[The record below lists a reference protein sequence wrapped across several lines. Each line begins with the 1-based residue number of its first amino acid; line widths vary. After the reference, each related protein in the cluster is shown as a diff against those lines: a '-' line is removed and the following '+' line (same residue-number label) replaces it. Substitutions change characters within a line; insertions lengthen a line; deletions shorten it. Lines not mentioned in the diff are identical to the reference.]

1 MSGPVDLA
9 FPGEPDYRDSPLL
22 DAIRQG
28 SSAAHGRL
36 RDSWSVASDKAL
48 LQAAADFLPEV
59 ARGRPEEVPDAL
71 RWARRVG
78 VITAITSMGVILTPG
93 GLCLMATVTGSYDG
107 QTFVSQDVPLMVAAG
122 GPLVEYLGS
131 TMHPRHLDLA
141 RRVISGCAPFDTLRL
156 RKRLARILKVDDAL
170 AESASAP
177 QVHHSTANAAIR
189 PIAPFLS
196 PGCQADWGRLGAKD
210 QVRILWAVP
219 KRPTEVLP
227 HISGTGNELWAGLM
241 VWASRQVGGASAG
254 VPVTPLPK
262 GLPEIRDWPLDVLRG
277 AFEASTLPIT
287 TVEAL
292 GELLGD
298 ITPSW
303 ASAPVLALL
312 ASRGTEAHLSAASWT
327 RVSSRTGGGAAA
339 ADLPVP
345 AGAGASPVVDA
356 DAAGDDD
363 PTQPY
368 VNVDGVDP
376 TVSDPWRLLEPC
388 AGATTGAAPSAGGD
402 AVPRGAHTPEGESP
416 SNPTGVSREIKFGG
430 TSIYEFDAE
439 SPIGEHV
446 EDSPTPPAIPGPAGS
461 GLGGGSV
468 PADRHTTHAVDSRRA
483 PSDGGCALVAAH
495 RAAQSG
501 FPPPIS
507 SISEILA
514 GGSAGGSHAS
524 PVLATPQAPAPGRAG
539 VHVSLASYAHLAPR
553 RACPTGTAY
562 PTGARVNVGTRS
574 LRGQGVAPPSTRDAV
589 PLCGSPV
596 SRTWS
601 VTWKTPRPR
610 ARPCPPSRIVACRSC
625 SGSVRTCIAPRGS
638 WLPCG
643 VTTPRSAG
651 DWCGSVPAR
660 GPSRRRAVA
669 SADSSPTPSG
679 RHAMSRGRWTSA
691 SAGTSPPSSRLC
703 RLFGTS
709 TSHSPQWSGRCG
721 AGCPRGTGRPP
732 RRTRISGRS
741 VRPWSAQRS
750 CVWTPPPSLEQL
762 SRRLRVPV
770 QPVLHFP
777 TEAVGQ
783 GPLLGL
789 SADTRPMGR
798 APTPHEGPETSPAVR
813 SAGKPVVAVTPGNR
827 SGGDTTP
834 TAADTA
840 GAATPTPGRHELRAL
855 LVYLNEVPPD
865 SQTGEAQK
873 LHLHL
878 ATRLDLPPE
887 FPQSNL
893 RAQYTAL
900 GRLLPT
906 RPELGQLVG
915 EFVRDRRAEPS
926 GSQTSALDSQGA
938 AKVAAAS
945 RANQAGGNG
954 KSPGRGKGGSDY
966 DTYSVAVMVRWRVN
980 PRDTPEAIYP
990 LSPGRL
996 GMVLKKAFGDF
1007 RVSYIKD
1014 EGQLCHTE
1022 DGGWALV
1029 GVRPEAASALEGGGG
1044 DADKQ
1049 FTYEWAKANKQPYS
1063 GGLLRAH
1070 HVEKSNAVLQ
1080 RMRSGDLM
1088 AGPKGL
1094 IRARDRDGAGNEGR
1108 KWRRSPSWSPPRASH
1123 RSEGDYTPRRGSR
1136 YPSPE
1141 DDYRRGGSRHTP
1153 QSVGGP
1159 WDGRYDYRAPSRSE
1173 QPR

>member
-1 MSGPVDLA
+1 
-9 FPGEPDYRDSPLL
+9 
-22 DAIRQG
+22 
-28 SSAAHGRL
+28 
-36 RDSWSVASDKAL
+36 
-48 LQAAADFLPEV
+48 
-59 ARGRPEEVPDAL
+59 
-71 RWARRVG
+71 
-78 VITAITSMGVILTPG
+78 
-93 GLCLMATVTGSYDG
+93 
-107 QTFVSQDVPLMVAAG
+107 
-122 GPLVEYLGS
+122 
-131 TMHPRHLDLA
+131 
-141 RRVISGCAPFDTLRL
+141 
-156 RKRLARILKVDDAL
+156 
-170 AESASAP
+170 
-177 QVHHSTANAAIR
+177 
-189 PIAPFLS
+189 
-196 PGCQADWGRLGAKD
+196 
-210 QVRILWAVP
+210 
-219 KRPTEVLP
+219 
-227 HISGTGNELWAGLM
+227 M

-254 VPVTPLPK
+254 VPVTPLPR
-262 GLPEIRDWPLDVLRG
+262 GLPEIRDWPMDVLWG

-287 TVEAL
+287 TVEAP

-312 ASRGTEAHLSAASWT
+312 ASQGTEAPLSAASWT

-356 DAAGDDD
+356 DTAGDDD

-388 AGATTGAAPSAGGD
+388 AGASTGATPTAGGD
-402 AVPRGAHTPEGESP
+402 AVPRGAHNPEGESP
-416 SNPTGVSREIKFGG
+416 SNPTGVNREIRFGG

-439 SPIGEHV
+439 SPIGERV
-446 EDSPTPPAIPGPAGS
+446 EDSPTPLAIPDPAGS
-461 GLGGGSV
+461 DLGGGSM
-468 PADRHTTHAVDSRRA
+468 PADRRTSHAVDNRLA

-507 SISEILA
+507 NTHGVLA
-514 GGSAGGSHAS
+514 GGSAGDSHAR
-524 PVLATPQAPAPGRAG
+524 PVPAAPQAPAPVRAG
-539 VHVSLASYAHLAPR
+539 VHVSLGDGTGLLCPHGTTAGVPHRDGVPGRSPGERWCPESAGAGGRPPMDAGRRPPLWESRLQDLERDLEDAQATCQALSSEQDCRLQELQRVGADLHRSEGELASMR
-553 RACPTGTAY
+553 RDHATVSGELV
-562 PTGARVNVGTRS
+562 RQRSHTRS
-574 LRGQGVAPPSTRDAV
+574 LEEEGTSLRRQLADAQRAARDVAGAVDERLSRHLPAILEAVQIVRDEHISHPSVERALRGWVPAGYGPPSTANPNFREICATVVCAAV
-589 PLCGSPV
+589 LRV
-596 SRTWS
+596 D
-601 VTWKTPRPR
+601 
-610 ARPCPPSRIVACRSC
+610 
-625 SGSVRTCIAPRGS
+625 
-638 WLPCG
+638 L
-643 VTTPRSAG
+643 
-651 DWCGSVPAR
+651 
-660 GPSRRRAVA
+660 
-669 SADSSPTPSG
+669 
-679 RHAMSRGRWTSA
+679 
-691 SAGTSPPSSRLC
+691 
-703 RLFGTS
+703 
-709 TSHSPQWSGRCG
+709 
-721 AGCPRGTGRPP
+721 
-732 RRTRISGRS
+732 
-741 VRPWSAQRS
+741 
-750 CVWTPPPSLEQL
+750 PPPSVEQV

-798 APTPHEGPETSPAVR
+798 APTPHEGPKTSSAVP
-813 SAGKPVVAVTPGNR
+813 SAGKPVVAVTPGKR

-834 TAADTA
+834 TAAEAA
-840 GAATPTPGRHELRAL
+840 GATTPTPGRDELRAL

-865 SQTGEAQK
+865 SQTREAQK

-878 ATRLDLPPE
+878 ATRLDPPPPE

-906 RPELGQLVG
+906 RPGLGHPVG

-926 GSQTSALDSQGA
+926 GSQTPAPDSQGA

-945 RANQAGGNG
+945 RANQAGGSG

-966 DTYSVAVMVRWRVN
+966 DTYSVAVMVPWRVN

-990 LSPGRL
+990 LSPGWL

-1014 EGQLCHTE
+1014 KGQLCHTE

-1029 GVRPEAASALEGGGG
+1029 SVRPEAASALEGGGG

-1070 HVEKSNAVLQ
+1070 HVEKSDAVLQ
-1080 RMRSGDLM
+1080 RMPSRDPM

-1094 IRARDRDGAGNEGR
+1094 IRARDRDGAGDEGR
-1108 KWRRSPSWSPPRASH
+1108 KRRRSPSWSPPRASH
-1123 RSEGDYTPRRGSR
+1123 RSEGDYTPRQGSR

-1141 DDYRRGGSRHTP
+1141 DDYRRGGWWHTP

-1159 WDGRYDYRAPSRSE
+1159 WEGRYDHRAPSRSE
-1173 QPR
+1173 QPRQPPQWLPRDDGWGQDYRSYDPPTSYGERSPYPRPEMHPMAPPHEAAAASPPTTAVWGAPPVDPRYPGDGRAPHYGAAMPPQGMSFPQAPYQHQPYEPPAPTADATGPPPGYAGPWYGEPVPAPAATAPPGLVNPVAPPTWGPSR

>member
-1 MSGPVDLA
+1 MSGPIDLA
-9 FPGEPDYRDSPLL
+9 FPVEPDYRDSLLL

-48 LQAAADFLPEV
+48 LQAAADSLPEV

-71 RWARRVG
+71 RWAQRVA
-78 VITAITSMGVILTPG
+78 VITAITSMGVILTPR
-93 GLCLMATVTGSYDG
+93 GLCLTATVTGSYDA
-107 QTFVSQDVPLMVAAG
+107 QTFVSQDAPLMVAAG

-156 RKRLARILKVDDAL
+156 WKRLARILNVDDTL

-177 QVHHSTANAAIR
+177 QVHHSTSNAALR

-210 QVRILWAVP
+210 QVRILWALP

-277 AFEASTLPIT
+277 AFEASTLAIT

-298 ITPSW
+298 IMPSW

-312 ASRGTEAHLSAASWT
+312 ASRGTEAPLNAASWT
-327 RVSSRTGGGAAA
+327 RVSSRTGGGAAV

-345 AGAGASPVVDA
+345 AGAGATPVVDA

-388 AGATTGAAPSAGGD
+388 TGATTGAVPSAGSD
-402 AVPRGAHTPEGESP
+402 AVPQGAHTPEGESP
-416 SNPTGVSREIKFGG
+416 SNPMGVSREIKLGLPPSMSSTRNPQWGDMWKTLPPRWRFRALPARVSGAAPCRQTAAPPTRPTAG
-430 TSIYEFDAE
+430 VRRPTGAVHWWL
-439 SPIGEHV
+439 PIAQ
-446 EDSPTPPAIPGPAGS
+446 P
-461 GLGGGSV
+461 
-468 PADRHTTHAVDSRRA
+468 SR
-483 PSDGGCALVAAH
+483 
-495 RAAQSG
+495 G
-501 FPPPIS
+501 FPRPSRILQS
-507 SISEILA
+507 SLPGVLPGA
-514 GGSAGGSHAS
+514 HTRARYVQLRKS
-524 PVLATPQAPAPGRAG
+524 PRPTGPGCMCLWATGP
-539 VHVSLASYAHLAPR
+539 ASYAHLAPR
-553 RACPTGTAY
+553 RACPNGTS
-562 PTGARVNVGTRS
+562 PPPGAQVNDGTRS
-574 LRGQGVAPPSTRDAV
+574 LRGQGVAPPWTGGAT
-589 PLCGSPV
+589 PLYGSPDG
-596 SRTWS
+596 SGTWS
-601 VTWKTPRPR
+601 ATWKKPRPR
-610 ARPCPPSRIVACRSC
+610 VRPCPPSRIAACRSY
-625 SGSVRTCIAPRGS
+625 SGSGRTCTAPRGTC
-638 WLPCG
+638 PPYG

-651 DWCGSVPAR
+651 NWCGSRPAR
-660 GPSRRRAVA
+660 GPSRRKAAA

-679 RHAMSRGRWTSA
+679 RHAMSPGRLTSA
-691 SAGTSPPSSRLC
+691 SAGTSLPSSRLC
-703 RLFGTS
+703 RLFGTN
-709 TSHSPQWSGRCG
+709 TSHSPRWSGRCG
-721 AGCPRGTGRPP
+721 AGCPLGTGRPP
-732 RRTRISGRS
+732 RQTRIFGRS
-741 VRPWSAQRS
+741 ARPWSAQRS
-750 CVWTPPPSLEQL
+750 CVWTPPPSLKQL
-762 SRRLRVPV
+762 SRWLRVPV

-783 GPLLGL
+783 GPLLEL
-789 SADTRPMGR
+789 SADTRPMSR
-798 APTPHEGPETSPAVR
+798 APTTHERPEASPAVR
-813 SAGKPVVAVTPGNR
+813 AAGHYVAAVTPGNR

-834 TAADTA
+834 TAADAA
-840 GAATPTPGRHELRAL
+840 GISTPTPGRDELRAL
-855 LVYLNEVPPD
+855 LVYPNGVPQD

-915 EFVRDRRAEPS
+915 EFVRDRRATPS
-926 GSQTSALDSQGA
+926 GSETPARDSQGA
-938 AKVAAAS
+938 AKVAAPS
-945 RANQAGGNG
+945 RANQAGGSG

-980 PRDTPEAIYP
+980 PRDSPEAIYP

-1022 DGGWALV
+1022 DGGSARGCLRLGGGRRRRRQAIHLRV
-1029 GVRPEAASALEGGGG
+1029 GQGQQTTILRWNVAGPPYGKEQRRASA
-1044 DADKQ
+1044 DA
-1049 FTYEWAKANKQPYS
+1049 
-1063 GGLLRAH
+1063 
-1070 HVEKSNAVLQ
+1070 
-1080 RMRSGDLM
+1080 
-1088 AGPKGL
+1088 
-1094 IRARDRDGAGNEGR
+1094 
-1108 KWRRSPSWSPPRASH
+1108 
-1123 RSEGDYTPRRGSR
+1123 
-1136 YPSPE
+1136 
-1141 DDYRRGGSRHTP
+1141 
-1153 QSVGGP
+1153 
-1159 WDGRYDYRAPSRSE
+1159 
-1173 QPR
+1173 

>member
-1 MSGPVDLA
+1 MSGLVDLA

-48 LQAAADFLPEV
+48 LQAAADSLPEV

-78 VITAITSMGVILTPG
+78 VITAITSMGVILTPR
-93 GLCLMATVTGSYDG
+93 GLCLTATVTGSYDA

-141 RRVISGCAPFDTLRL
+141 RWVISGCAPFDTLRL

-177 QVHHSTANAAIR
+177 QVHHSTANAALR

-210 QVRILWAVP
+210 QVRILWALP

-312 ASRGTEAHLSAASWT
+312 ASRGTEAPLSAASWT

-356 DAAGDDD
+356 DAARDDD

-368 VNVDGVDP
+368 VNVDGVYP

-439 SPIGEHV
+439 SPVGEHV
-446 EDSPTPPAIPGPAGS
+446 EDSPTPLAIPGPAGS
-461 GLGGGSV
+461 GLGGGSM

-507 SISEILA
+507 NTLEILS

-524 PVLATPQAPAPGRAG
+524 PVPATPQAPAPGRAG
-539 VHVSLASYAHLAPR
+539 VHVSLGDGTGLL
-553 RACPTGTAY
+553 CPPVTAAGVPHRDGVPDRSPGERWY
-562 PTGARVNVGTRS
+562 PESTGAGGRPPMDAGRRPPLWESRLQDLERDLEDAQATCQALSSEQDRRLQELQRVRADLHRSEGELASMRRDHATVSGELVRQRSRTRS
-574 LRGQGVAPPSTRDAV
+574 LEEEGSSLRRQLADAQRAARDVAGAVDERLSRHLPAILEAVQIVRDEHISQPAVERALRGWVPAGYGPPSTANPNFREICATLVCAAV
-589 PLCGSPV
+589 LRVDPPPRPWSSSHVGCGSR
-596 SRTWS
+596 SS
-601 VTWKTPRPR
+601 
-610 ARPCPPSRIVACRSC
+610 PSC
-625 SGSVRTCIAPRGS
+625 T
-638 WLPCG
+638 
-643 VTTPRSAG
+643 
-651 DWCGSVPAR
+651 
-660 GPSRRRAVA
+660 SRRRLW
-669 SADSSPTPSG
+669 D
-679 RHAMSRGRWTSA
+679 RDHCW
-691 SAGTSPPSSRLC
+691 
-703 RLFGTS
+703 
-709 TSHSPQWSGRCG
+709 
-721 AGCPRGTGRPP
+721 GCPRTPARWAGPQRRTKGQRPP
-732 RRTRISGRS
+732 RRSARPASPSSRSPPGTAPGGTPLPLPRMRPVRQPPHRGGTSSAPSWCTSMRYHRTRRRGRPRSFICTWLPGWTSPRSSPKATCGPSIRPWAGSCPRGPSWANWSGSLSGTAGRS
-741 VRPWSAQRS
+741 
-750 CVWTPPPSLEQL
+750 
-762 SRRLRVPV
+762 
-770 QPVLHFP
+770 
-777 TEAVGQ
+777 
-783 GPLLGL
+783 
-789 SADTRPMGR
+789 
-798 APTPHEGPETSPAVR
+798 
-813 SAGKPVVAVTPGNR
+813 
-827 SGGDTTP
+827 
-834 TAADTA
+834 
-840 GAATPTPGRHELRAL
+840 
-855 LVYLNEVPPD
+855 PPD
-865 SQTGEAQK
+865 RKPRPLT
-873 LHLHL
+873 
-878 ATRLDLPPE
+878 
-887 FPQSNL
+887 L
-893 RAQYTAL
+893 R
-900 GRLLPT
+900 G
-906 RPELGQLVG
+906 
-915 EFVRDRRAEPS
+915 
-926 GSQTSALDSQGA
+926 
-938 AKVAAAS
+938 
-945 RANQAGGNG
+945 
-954 KSPGRGKGGSDY
+954 
-966 DTYSVAVMVRWRVN
+966 
-980 PRDTPEAIYP
+980 
-990 LSPGRL
+990 
-996 GMVLKKAFGDF
+996 
-1007 RVSYIKD
+1007 
-1014 EGQLCHTE
+1014 
-1022 DGGWALV
+1022 
-1029 GVRPEAASALEGGGG
+1029 
-1044 DADKQ
+1044 
-1049 FTYEWAKANKQPYS
+1049 
-1063 GGLLRAH
+1063 
-1070 HVEKSNAVLQ
+1070 
-1080 RMRSGDLM
+1080 
-1088 AGPKGL
+1088 
-1094 IRARDRDGAGNEGR
+1094 
-1108 KWRRSPSWSPPRASH
+1108 
-1123 RSEGDYTPRRGSR
+1123 
-1136 YPSPE
+1136 
-1141 DDYRRGGSRHTP
+1141 
-1153 QSVGGP
+1153 
-1159 WDGRYDYRAPSRSE
+1159 